1 MSLLLFLINN
11 TIFFLIHLIN
21 FIESNDQK
29 NPNLL
34 LVLKNIVKEK
44 QLSTV
49 SNVTSNKNRQLFFL
63 NDDEIESS
71 SQNNNN
77 NQQQQHQQPQSQYSS
92 ILNTD
97 IGDNFK
103 VWHLLMI
110 FLILWIIFGNY
121 IIHYFSF

>member
-21 FIESNDQK
+21 FIESNDHK

-49 SNVTSNKNRQLFFL
+49 TNVTSNSKNRQLFFL

-77 NQQQQHQQPQSQYSS
+77 NQQQQSQSHYTS

-97 IGDNFK
+97 IADNFK
-103 VWHLLMI
+103 VWQLLLI

-121 IIHYFSF
+121 Y

>member
-1 MSLLLFLINN
+1 MSLLLFIINN

-77 NQQQQHQQPQSQYSS
+77 NQQQQQQQQSQSHYTS

-97 IGDNFK
+97 IADNFK
-103 VWHLLMI
+103 VWQLLLI

-121 IIHYFSF
+121 Y

>member
-21 FIESNDQK
+21 FIESNDHK

-34 LVLKNIVKEK
+34 LIFKNIVKEK

-49 SNVTSNKNRQLFFL
+49 TNVTSNSKNRQLFFL
-63 NDDEIESS
+63 NDDVIESS

-77 NQQQQHQQPQSQYSS
+77 NQQQQQQQQSQSHYTS

-97 IGDNFK
+97 IADNFK
-103 VWHLLMI
+103 VWQLLLI
-110 FLILWIIFGNY
+110 FLILRIIFGNY
-121 IIHYFSF
+121 Y

>member
-21 FIESNDQK
+21 FIESNDHK

-49 SNVTSNKNRQLFFL
+49 TNVTSNSKNRQLFFL

-77 NQQQQHQQPQSQYSS
+77 NQQQHQQQQSQSHYTS

-97 IGDNFK
+97 IADNFK
-103 VWHLLMI
+103 VWQLLLI

-121 IIHYFSF
+121 Y

>member
-21 FIESNDQK
+21 FIESNDHK

-77 NQQQQHQQPQSQYSS
+77 NQQQQQQQPQSQYSS

-97 IGDNFK
+97 IADNFK
-103 VWHLLMI
+103 VWQL
-110 FLILWIIFGNY
+110 
-121 IIHYFSF
+121 

>member
-49 SNVTSNKNRQLFFL
+49 TNVTSNSKNRQLFFL

-77 NQQQQHQQPQSQYSS
+77 NQQQQQQQQSQSHYTS

-97 IGDNFK
+97 IADNFK
-103 VWHLLMI
+103 VSQLLLI

-121 IIHYFSF
+121 Y

>member
-21 FIESNDQK
+21 FIESNDHK

-34 LVLKNIVKEK
+34 LIFKNIVKEK

-49 SNVTSNKNRQLFFL
+49 TNVTSNSKNRQLFFL

-77 NQQQQHQQPQSQYSS
+77 QQQQQQQQSQSHYTS

-97 IGDNFK
+97 IADNFK
-103 VWHLLMI
+103 VWQLLLI

-121 IIHYFSF
+121 Y

>member
-1 MSLLLFLINN
+1 MSLLLFSINS

-49 SNVTSNKNRQLFFL
+49 SNVTSNNNRQLFFL

-77 NQQQQHQQPQSQYSS
+77 NQQQQQQPQSQYSS

-97 IGDNFK
+97 IADNFK

-110 FLILWIIFGNY
+110 FLFLWIIFGK
-121 IIHYFSF
+121 

>member
-21 FIESNDQK
+21 FIESNDHK

-49 SNVTSNKNRQLFFL
+49 TNVTSNSKNRQLFFL

-77 NQQQQHQQPQSQYSS
+77 NQQQQQQQQSQSHYTS

-97 IGDNFK
+97 IADNFK
-103 VWHLLMI
+103 VWQLLLI

-121 IIHYFSF
+121 Y

>member
-21 FIESNDQK
+21 YIESNDHK

-49 SNVTSNKNRQLFFL
+49 TNVTSNSKNRQLFFL

-77 NQQQQHQQPQSQYSS
+77 NQQQHQQQQSQSHYTS
-92 ILNTD
+92 ILKTD
-97 IGDNFK
+97 IADNFK
-103 VWHLLMI
+103 VWQLLLI

-121 IIHYFSF
+121 Y